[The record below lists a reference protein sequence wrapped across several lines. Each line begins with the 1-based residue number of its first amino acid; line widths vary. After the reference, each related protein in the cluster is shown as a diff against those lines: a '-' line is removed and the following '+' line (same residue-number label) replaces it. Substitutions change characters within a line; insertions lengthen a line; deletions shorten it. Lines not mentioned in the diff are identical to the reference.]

1 MFNNLWTIEK
11 PSSEYER
18 LIKTAEKYYY
28 HHYPNKKTLKT
39 TGEMSLINWEDG
51 HLSLANTP

>member
-1 MFNNLWTIEK
+1 MCNNLRTIEN
-11 PSSEYER
+11 PRSEYEK

-28 HHYPNKKTLKT
+28 HYPNKKLKS
-39 TGEMSLINWEDG
+39 TGEMPLIKVEDR

>member
-1 MFNNLWTIEK
+1 MCNNLRTIEK
-11 PSSEYER
+11 PTSEYEK

-28 HHYPNKKTLKT
+28 HCPNTKLKY
-39 TGEMSLINWEDG
+39 TGEMLLIKVEDR